1 MMRFLSLLA
10 AVLLAAAPA
19 SAQQRIAHVDTEAV
33 MQRLPEFQSAQQ
45 EVNRL
50 TSQYQAEV
58 DALIR
63 EAEALEQ
70 EYAARELL
78 YTDQERETKQ
88 NEITAKRSEADALRR
103 RYFGPQGELVRQQQ
117 STLRPIQ
124 ERVLD
129 AVETVADE
137 AGYDYVFDRAGEIV
151 FLYAKSQHDL
161 TERVLDSLG
170 QLRKPVPVHER
181 EHTAGDGRYMR
192 GQGQI
197 CTVVLLLQ
205 GML

>member
-103 RYFGPQGELVRQQQ
+103 RLF
-117 STLRPIQ
+117 
-124 ERVLD
+124 
-129 AVETVADE
+129 
-137 AGYDYVFDRAGEIV
+137 
-151 FLYAKSQHDL
+151 
-161 TERVLDSLG
+161 
-170 QLRKPVPVHER
+170 
-181 EHTAGDGRYMR
+181 
-192 GQGQI
+192 
-197 CTVVLLLQ
+197 
-205 GML
+205 

>member
-1 MMRFLSLLA
+1 MTRFLPLLA

-50 TSQYQAEV
+50 TNQYQSEV

-78 YTDQERETKQ
+78 YTDQERETKR

-117 STLRPIQ
+117 SSLRPIQ

-161 TERVLDSLG
+161 TERVLDELG
-170 QLRKPVPVHER
+170 VTTTR
-181 EHTAGDGRYMR
+181 AGG
-192 GQGQI
+192 GF
-197 CTVVLLLQ
+197 
-205 GML
+205 